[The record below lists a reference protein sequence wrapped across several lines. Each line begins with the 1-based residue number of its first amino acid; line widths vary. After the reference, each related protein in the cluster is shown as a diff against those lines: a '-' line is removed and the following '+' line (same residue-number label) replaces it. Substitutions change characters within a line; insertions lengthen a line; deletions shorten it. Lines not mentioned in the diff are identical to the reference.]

1 MSLSR
6 IASLFLFS
14 ACFTFLSSPLTFA
27 TNFAVLLGGCDTN
40 SDGSCGSDDKL
51 EVENPLY
58 KEGPKGVNPLF
69 EAKTDLLIF
78 SLPDITSGSPVELR
92 FAFGSSISVPVPPVP
107 GRALVFELDI
117 VDTATGQK
125 LTNFPN
131 LVDICFSVP
140 KLAHLHK
147 EGIVHRD
154 LAFRYLNT
162 NVSPSVWETQSAVK
176 SRDGMFCGT
185 TDHFSI
191 FAFGAVPE
199 PSSALLLLGGSV
211 GLLWRRIV

>member
-1 MSLSR
+1 MSRSR
-6 IASLFLFS
+6 IASFFLLATCLVS
-14 ACFTFLSSPLTFA
+14 LSSLPTFA
-27 TNFAVLLGGCDTN
+27 TGFAVLLGNCDTN
-40 SDGSCGSDDKL
+40 GDGSCGSADKL

-78 SLPDITSGSPVELR
+78 SPPEITSGSPVELR

-107 GRALVFELDI
+107 GRALVFELEVFD
-117 VDTATGQK
+117 VGTGLQI
-125 LTNFPN
+125 TDFPN
-131 LVDICFSVP
+131 LVDIGFSVP
-140 KLAHLHK
+140 QLAHLHK

-162 NVSPSVWETQSAVK
+162 SVSPPAWESVSAIK
-176 SRDGMFCGT
+176 SKDGNFCGT
-185 TDHFSI
+185 TDHLSI

-199 PSSALLLLGGSV
+199 PSSAMLLLGSSLV
-211 GLLWRRIV
+211 MFWRRIV